1 MSKKLKEDNLMKAS
15 AKFIL
20 GESSGVKIK
29 GSREK
34 IQTFQKVLSCSRDL
48 YDALCEEAPI
58 DTIMSLIQEKKRA
71 AAKFHQVTGIL
82 WRL

>member
-48 YDALCEEAPI
+48 YDALCEEATI

>member
-1 MSKKLKEDNLMKAS
+1 MAKTLSEKNLMKAS

-29 GSREK
+29 GSHEK
-34 IQTFQKVLSCSRDL
+34 IQSFQKVLSCSRDL
-48 YDALCEEAPI
+48 YDALCEDASI
-58 DTIMSLIQEKKRA
+58 DTIMSLIEKKKTA

>member
-1 MSKKLKEDNLMKAS
+1 MPKRTKEDNLMKAS

-48 YDALCEEAPI
+48 YDALCEEASI
-58 DTIMSLIQEKKRA
+58 NKIMSLIQEKKKA

>member
-1 MSKKLKEDNLMKAS
+1 MTKRTKEDNLMKAS

-29 GSREK
+29 GSRET
-34 IQTFQKVLSCSRDL
+34 IQTFQRVLSCSRDL
-48 YDALCEEAPI
+48 YDALCEEASI
-58 DTIMSLIQEKKRA
+58 DTIMSLIQEKKKA

>member
-1 MSKKLKEDNLMKAS
+1 MKSLSHEDSLMKAS

-29 GSREK
+29 GTQEK
-34 IQTFQKVLSCSRDL
+34 IETFQRVLHSSRDL
-48 YDALCEEAPI
+48 YDALCEEASL
-58 DTIMSLIQEKKRA
+58 DTIMGLIQEKKKA